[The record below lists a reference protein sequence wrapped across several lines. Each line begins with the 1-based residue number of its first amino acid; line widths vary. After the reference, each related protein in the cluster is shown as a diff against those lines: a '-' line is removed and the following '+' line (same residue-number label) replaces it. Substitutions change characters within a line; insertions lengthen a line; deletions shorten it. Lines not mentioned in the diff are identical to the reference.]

1 MVKVGGI
8 YRAEI
13 ASLADNGYGLARIQK
28 ESIYVKQALPKE
40 QVSVKITKRLK
51 QGYVGEIV
59 KWHVRDAHRVSS
71 PCAVY
76 QGCGSCHLLHCEYE
90 KQLTFKQEM
99 VKDWVKNSRLP
110 LTVQPVIGMAKPFG
124 YRNKVIVSF
133 QRDRSGKLQKGFYE
147 EFSHRIIPYQSCL
160 LHDDLMDDVIN
171 SIAVLAEKQRI
182 EPYDERR
189 RRGFLRHVLIRKGRV
204 SKELMVVLV
213 TAAASFPGRKGFVGA
228 LLKRHPEITTI
239 VQNINSR
246 STSVVLG
253 EEERILYGSGKIE
266 DVLLGNRY
274 QISSKSFYQINHE
287 QCEVLYRKALAPLE
301 LKGTETLLDAYCGI
315 GTIALSAAGHVKQV
329 IGVESNKQAVRDAI
343 SNAKNNRIGNA
354 RFICDDAAHYME
366 EAAVRKQRFDVVVM
380 DPPRSGSSEQ
390 FIKACARVR
399 AGKIVYISCDPRTQ
413 LRDLA
418 VFKRLG
424 YEGNTIIPVD
434 LFPHTNHVET
444 VVLMSRVDGK

>member
-1 MVKVGGI
+1 M
-8 YRAEI
+8 
-13 ASLADNGYGLARIQK
+13 
-28 ESIYVKQALPKE
+28 
-40 QVSVKITKRLK
+40 
-51 QGYVGEIV
+51 
-59 KWHVRDAHRVSS
+59 
-71 PCAVY
+71 
-76 QGCGSCHLLHCEYE
+76 
-90 KQLTFKQEM
+90 
-99 VKDWVKNSRLP
+99 KNSRLP
-110 LTVQPVIGMAKPFG
+110 LSVQPLIGMAKPFG

-171 SIAVLAEKQRI
+171 SVAVLAEKQRI

-274 QISSKSFYQINHE
+274 QISPKSFYQINHE
-287 QCEVLYRKALAPLE
+287 QCEVLYRKALALLE

-366 EAAVRKQRFDVVVM
+366 EAAAQKKRFDVVVM

-424 YEGNTIIPVD
+424 YEGDKLIPVD

-444 VVLMSRVDGK
+444 VCLLSRKDK

>member
-1 MVKVGGI
+1 M
-8 YRAEI
+8 
-13 ASLADNGYGLARIQK
+13 
-28 ESIYVKQALPKE
+28 
-40 QVSVKITKRLK
+40 
-51 QGYVGEIV
+51 
-59 KWHVRDAHRVSS
+59 
-71 PCAVY
+71 
-76 QGCGSCHLLHCEYE
+76 
-90 KQLTFKQEM
+90 
-99 VKDWVKNSRLP
+99 
-110 LTVQPVIGMAKPFG
+110 
-124 YRNKVIVSF
+124 
-133 QRDRSGKLQKGFYE
+133 
-147 EFSHRIIPYQSCL
+147 
-160 LHDDLMDDVIN
+160 
-171 SIAVLAEKQRI
+171 
-182 EPYDERR
+182 
-189 RRGFLRHVLIRKGRV
+189 
-204 SKELMVVLV
+204 LV

-287 QCEVLYRKALAPLE
+287 QCEVLYRKALALLE

-366 EAAVRKQRFDVVVM
+366 EAAAQKKRFDVVVM

-399 AGKIVYISCDPRTQ
+399 AGKIVYISC
-413 LRDLA
+413 LSL
-418 VFKRLG
+418 
-424 YEGNTIIPVD
+424 IHI
-434 LFPHTNHVET
+434 
-444 VVLMSRVDGK
+444 